1 MSALLFD
8 AAPSTK
14 PARPTVFRR
23 VLNAMVESRQRNA
36 QRQINNYLLDLDD
49 ATLSGYGYNREELIR
64 NGTTYRSF

>member
-8 AAPSTK
+8 TAPSAR

-36 QRQINNYLLDLDD
+36 QRQINSYLLDLDD
-49 ATLSGYGYNREELIR
+49 ATLSSYGYNREDLTKL
-64 NGTTYRSF
+64 GSTYRSF